1 MGSRTHGAP
10 LARETLQR
18 RDPLG
23 GFAGA
28 ADRGRRAWYARAA
41 MTTRE
46 LLQEA
51 LRLPPEARAAL
62 AAQLI
67 ESLEGL
73 ESDEDVEAAWSG
85 AIRQR
90 LDEVDSGLV
99 DAIPWEQA
107 RQRIVAAAR
116 RDPR

>member
-1 MGSRTHGAP
+1 
-10 LARETLQR
+10 
-18 RDPLG
+18 
-23 GFAGA
+23 
-28 ADRGRRAWYARAA
+28 

-51 LRLPPEARAAL
+51 LRLPTEARAAL

-73 ESDEDVEAAWSG
+73 EPDADVEAAWSAG
-85 AIRQR
+85 IRQR
-90 LDEVDSGLV
+90 LDEVDSGRV
-99 DAIPWEQA
+99 GATPWEQA

-116 RDPR
+116 SDPR